1 MFSVFFL
8 EGTKRGQLKRV
19 LSIYLEGHGVERWN
33 RSSQLVKYSN
43 SRCQVEIVNEDRLL
57 IGLPIG
63 YVVCLCRRGLHKAR
77 REEGETKLSK
87 VSFLRLWG
95 FYCLLDIPRYVVG
108 TETK

>member
-1 MFSVFFL
+1 M
-8 EGTKRGQLKRV
+8 
-19 LSIYLEGHGVERWN
+19 ERWN